1 MHPTSE
7 IPTAQ
12 VAANRDE
19 YGPLYDELRF
29 VTTREAEVATARR
42 EALLDSIRG
51 RAAIVCKDSKVHGG
65 ELSPGC
71 RSCVAGTW
79 SCLFVTGRCNC
90 RCSFCPTPQDE
101 EGVPGTNTIDFPRAR
116 DYAEYTERFEFDGV
130 SFSGGEP
137 LLSPDRTLDY
147 LRAVRERRGDEVWT
161 WLYTNGSLLDR
172 TLLERLRD
180 AGLDELRVDV
190 AAVGYDLAGV
200 ALAVGVIP
208 TVTVEIP
215 AIPEDAARLR
225 ALLPV
230 LQDLGV
236 DHLNLHQLRLTPH
249 NLLRLARRGYTFLH
263 GPKVTVLESEL
274 AALELVV
281 HALDQGLG
289 LPVNYCSY
297 VYKTRFQGAAARRRA
312 ARVVRR
318 PWEEITENGYLRT
331 LSLAGPVE
339 RVRREAEHLG
349 SVGGA
354 PELYRL
360 ESEGALLTVA
370 PSLWSQL
377 DARDLELRVRYAE
390 ARLRSP
396 LSYRFPFVEVELE
409 SGASLYAERL
419 PTGVELC
426 LAGGEATG
434 FVAGEWGQG
443 AALEL
448 ESIRS
453 GLQDYF

>member
-1 MHPTSE
+1 MHPTPE
-7 IPTAQ
+7 IATAK

-19 YGPLYDELRF
+19 YGPHYDELRF

-51 RAAIVCKDSKVHGG
+51 RAAVVCKGSKVHGG

-116 DYAEYTERFEFDGV
+116 DYAEYTERFGFDGV

-137 LLSPDRTLDY
+137 LLSPDRTFDY
-147 LRAVRERRGDEVWT
+147 LRAVRARRGDEVWT
-161 WLYTNGSLLDR
+161 WLYTNGSLLHR
-172 TLLERLRD
+172 PLLERLRD
-180 AGLDELRVDV
+180 AGLNELRVDV

-215 AIPEDAARLR
+215 ALPEDAGRLR
-225 ALLPV
+225 ELLPA
-230 LQDLGV
+230 LADLGV

-249 NLLRLARRGYTFLH
+249 NRSRLAHRGYTFLH
-263 GPKVTVLESEL
+263 GDRVTVLESEL
-274 AALELVV
+274 LALELVAD
-281 HALDQGLG
+281 ALDRGID

-297 VYKTRFQGAAARRRA
+297 VYKSRFQGVAARRRA
-312 ARVVRR
+312 ARVVGR
-318 PWEEITENGYLRT
+318 PWEEITENGYLRA

-339 RVRREAEHLG
+339 RLRREVEHLG
-349 SVGGA
+349 SVGAA
-354 PELYRL
+354 PELHRL
-360 ESEGALLTVA
+360 ESEGKLLTVA
-370 PSLWSQL
+370 PSLWPWI
-377 DARDLELRVRYAE
+377 DARDLELHVRYAE
-390 ARLRSP
+390 ARLRSR
-396 LSYRFPFVEVELE
+396 LSYQLPFVEVELE
-409 SGASLYAERL
+409 SGASFYAERL
-419 PTGVELC
+419 PSAVELH

-434 FVAGEWGQG
+434 FVAGGSGRG

-453 GLQDYF
+453 GLQEYY